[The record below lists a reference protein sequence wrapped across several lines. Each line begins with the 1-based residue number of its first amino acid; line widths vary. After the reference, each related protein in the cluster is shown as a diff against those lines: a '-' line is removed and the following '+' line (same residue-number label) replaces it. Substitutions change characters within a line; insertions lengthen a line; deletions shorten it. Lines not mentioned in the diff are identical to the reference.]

1 MTYVTLGKRSIR
13 EGNTVKKTLLPAGYE
28 ARLAEYDLGGL
39 DTSGAVLIQYERGE
53 WLLNEGHAIDYL
65 YILLSGKA
73 KVSVSVENG
82 RSLLLCYYISEGLIG
97 DMELM
102 TGTHEAFSSMQAV
115 TPLVLIGL
123 PYERYAAVLR
133 ANLPFVLRVG
143 AGLVEKLEASI
154 KNTSATIL
162 QPFEQRL
169 CGYVLQS
176 AQDGYFRETL
186 TNVAD
191 QLGCSYRHL
200 LRCLQ
205 RLCEEGLL
213 EKRSRG
219 YYLLDAETLKKRAS
233 E

>member
-1 MTYVTLGKRSIR
+1 M
-13 EGNTVKKTLLPAGYE
+13 KKALLPPGY
-28 ARLAEYDLGGL
+28 ADKLAQYDLGAL
-39 DTSGAVLIQYERGE
+39 DTSGAVLLKYDSGE
-53 WLLNEGHAIDYL
+53 WLLNEGHPIEYL

-82 RSLLLCYYISEGLIG
+82 RSLLLCYYISEGMIG

-102 TGTHEAFSSMQAV
+102 AGKHEAFSSMQAV
-115 TPLVLIGL
+115 TPITLIGL
-123 PYERYAAVLR
+123 PLERYASVLR
-133 ANLPFVLRVG
+133 ANLPFVLRIG

-154 KNTSATIL
+154 TNMSSTIL

-169 CGYVLQS
+169 CGYILQS
-176 AQDGYFRETL
+176 AQGGYFHETL

-205 RLCEEGLL
+205 QLCEEGVL
-213 EKRSRG
+213 EKRKKG
-219 YYLLDAETLKKRAS
+219 YALLDVETLKKRAM

>member
-1 MTYVTLGKRSIR
+1 M
-13 EGNTVKKTLLPAGYE
+13 KKTLLPPGYE
-28 ARLAEYDLGGL
+28 ARLTEYGLGGL
-39 DTSGAVLIQYERGE
+39 DTGGAVLLQYERGE

-82 RSLLLCYYISEGLIG
+82 RSLLLCYYISDGVIG

-102 TGTHEAFSSMQAV
+102 AGKREAFSSMQAV
-115 TPLVLIGL
+115 TPLTLVGL
-123 PYERYAAVLR
+123 PLERYAPVLR
-133 ANLPFVLRVG
+133 ANLPFVLHVG
-143 AGLVEKLEASI
+143 AGMVEKLEASI
-154 KNTSATIL
+154 TNMSATIL

-169 CGYVLQS
+169 CGYMLQS
-176 AQDGYFRETL
+176 AQDGYFCETL

-200 LRCLQ
+200 LRCIQ
-205 RLCEEGLL
+205 CLCEEGLL

-219 YYLLDAETLKKRAS
+219 YYLLDAEALKKRAS
-233 E
+233 GG